1 MTQEERSALNLALE
15 KLRRAEG
22 DAVERKDWGG
32 VVAYLLD
39 ARLRLAK
46 VLGINEDSLPPKW

>member
-1 MTQEERSALNLALE
+1 MTPEERSALRLALE

-22 DAVERKDWGG
+22 YATKREDWGG
-32 VVAYLLD
+32 VITYLLD

-46 VLGINEDSLPPKW
+46 VLGIDEDALPPTR